1 MTLATSS
8 PFPPD
13 VIAMAKR
20 VAPLAEIYWSP
31 DCFHEEFEAATSGWL
46 AALTQFVAGYSF
58 ERAGAPPIY
67 RTYAR
72 EALARAGEGVTQ
84 PTTALAAE
92 VWKEFQGLAQAN
104 GHGTNPNVCA
114 LHPGNGTHKVT
125 AVEFIATLPSYGFNV
140 FTWATDMLAT
150 SRAEHAVGELRR
162 IRGIDYKIATFYLR
176 DVVRAASLDEKKAG
190 PRWCFQPIDVW
201 VRRAA
206 ETWGSLSGRNVAN
219 YDAAAELIID
229 LADAAA
235 VSAGDLNGG
244 VWILGSQL
252 VDRNADP
259 DLSHTLASSAALE
272 KCLVANLRWSKA
284 IIAGIETSKAGARA
298 SA

>member
-8 PFPPD
+8 QFPPD

-20 VAPLAEIYWSP
+20 VAPLADIYWSP
-31 DCFHEEFEAATSGWL
+31 DCFQKEFEAATRGWL

-72 EALARAGEGVTQ
+72 EALTRAGEGVTQ

-92 VWKEFQGLAQAN
+92 VWKEFQALAQAK

-114 LHPGNGTHKVT
+114 LHPAKGTRKVT
-125 AVEFIATLPSYGFNV
+125 AVEFIATLPSHGFNI

-176 DVVRAASLDEKKAG
+176 DVVRAASLDEKGAG
-190 PRWCFQPIDVW
+190 PGWCFQPIDVW

-206 ETWGSLSGRNVAN
+206 ETWGSLAGRSVTD
-219 YDAAAELIID
+219 YWTAADLIVD
-229 LADAAA
+229 LADAAG
-235 VSAGDLNGG
+235 VSGGDLNGG
-244 VWILGSQL
+244 TWILGSQL

-259 DLSHTLASSAALE
+259 DLSRTLVSSAALE
-272 KCLVANLRWSKA
+272 ECLTASVRWSRA
-284 IIAGIETSKAGARA
+284 IIAGIETSDAGGRA